1 LADRRQG
8 EPLQLSNVDPSNFA
22 ARSRRRGDNAAAG
35 APCGDVVSSLALE
48 PVLGAGDFP
57 LLLNSAMSI
66 GERAL
71 VQRADRSE
79 STRKPVALLDAGL
92 DRVS

>member
-1 LADRRQG
+1 LKVEVRT
-8 EPLQLSNVDPSNFA
+8 SNFA
-22 ARSRRRGDNAAAG
+22 ARSRRRGENAAAG

-48 PVLGAGDFP
+48 PVLGAGDIP

-71 VQRADRSE
+71 SAARRSLGINQEAESFCWTRA
-79 STRKPVALLDAGL
+79 
-92 DRVS
+92 